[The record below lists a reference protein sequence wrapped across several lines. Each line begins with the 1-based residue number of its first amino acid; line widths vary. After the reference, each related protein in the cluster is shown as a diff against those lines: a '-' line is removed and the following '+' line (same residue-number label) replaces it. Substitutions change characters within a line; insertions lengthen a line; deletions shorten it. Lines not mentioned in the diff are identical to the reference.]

1 MPTAVD
7 SPTVHQTPR
16 QSTERSGSTTPTHA
30 ETAAHF
36 SRLFNVSPDRLGATR
51 RNSVT
56 MTMPEYHVTQAK
68 KHVVRLDAIL
78 EKLQIGVDKAR
89 QHDFQGS
96 VSDVHLSAVA
106 DKLTSLRN
114 LWAGGQLSGTHR
126 WLKIGAPVIHW
137 QRASGE
143 RLVAKALASLEKS
156 TKADANGFGEKSG
169 AAFDY
174 YMDLGSLHKMKL

>member
-1 MPTAVD
+1 MLNPVATP
-7 SPTVHQTPR
+7 SGQQTPI
-16 QSTERSGSTTPTHA
+16 QSTAGSGSSTPTHA
-30 ETAAHF
+30 AMAAHF
-36 SRLFNVSPDRLGATR
+36 SKAFNVSPDRLGSTR
-51 RNSVT
+51 RNS
-56 MTMPEYHVTQAK
+56 MLGTMPAKQAAQAK
-68 KHVVRLDAIL
+68 KHVDRLDSIL

-89 QHDFQGS
+89 QHDFKGS

-126 WLKIGAPVIHW
+126 WVRIGAPVIHW

-156 TKADANGFGEKSG
+156 TKVDANGYGAKSG

-174 YMDLGSLHKMKL
+174 YVNLGSLHEMKL

>member
-1 MPTAVD
+1 M
-7 SPTVHQTPR
+7 
-16 QSTERSGSTTPTHA
+16 
-30 ETAAHF
+30 AAHF
-36 SRLFNVSPDRLGATR
+36 SKVFNISQDRLGSTR
-51 RNSVT
+51 RNS
-56 MTMPEYHVTQAK
+56 MLESMPVKQVAQAK
-68 KHVVRLDAIL
+68 KHVARLDSIL

-89 QHDFQGS
+89 QHEFKGS
-96 VSDVHLSAVA
+96 VSDIHLSAVA

-156 TKADANGFGEKSG
+156 AKVDANGYGASSG